1 MSILKTTSID
11 SLIKYKLNKESFE
24 IKDLDTIEDIII
36 DGCDI
41 VGNPSSVD
49 FNDLNSFHNL
59 KSVTIAN
66 TMATSNDL
74 KPISNIESLVLTNA
88 HIESINSFKNLKKIT
103 ITSSTI
109 DTPIKYDGL
118 SNLEKFEINNTPID
132 DFEFLKSIPSLK
144 ALKIYGK
151 PDFTLKDIDFPLNIE
166 YLSLDKI
173 NSLDLDKLSNY
184 SKLKKISID
193 ASQQKEFEKE
203 LNQLKSNGITIL
215 INDMYEI

>member
-49 FNDLNSFHNL
+49 FNELNSFHNL

-144 ALKIYGK
+144 VLKIYGK
-151 PDFTLKDIDFPLNIE
+151 PDFSLKKIDFPLNIE
-166 YLSLDKI
+166 YLSIDSI
-173 NSLDLDKLSNY
+173 SNLDLDVLSKYN
-184 SKLKKISID
+184 KLKTISID
-193 ASQQKEFEKE
+193 ARQQELFKEAIE
-203 LNQLKSNGITIL
+203 QIKSKDITVL
-215 INDMYEI
+215 INDLIEI